1 MNKNIKKIFSAAF
14 FGLAIFGVAS
24 SALAATLN
32 SDPADYATLRVLNY
46 TQNPVSTAW
55 GSSASASAG
64 QEVSFAIYYHNTGTD
79 TATNLRVR
87 ITPQNTGSG
96 TTQSFT
102 AYVWAGN
109 ASQVSGSATVYLS
122 SSQMIDYTSGTV
134 TWRPNQTSSGSSA
147 LPSGQTGTAIFTSS
161 GLNLGDIAPGWS
173 TQGSVVLRYRVSN
186 TSTAAPT
193 VSVYASPAS
202 VSYGGS
208 TMIYWSSTNAT
219 SCTTSPNSWS
229 GTSGSQSTG
238 ALYSN
243 QTYSVTCSGAGGS
256 TTNSVTVSVGSNG
269 GSNSGSVS
277 TYSPYSISSTGAT
290 LSCYF
295 NSNSTSGTT
304 GWFEWGSSSSL
315 GNTASSQSI
324 SSSITLNYSLTGLS
338 ANNTYY
344 TRCAIQN
351 SYGTYYGSTLSFTT
365 SADPYGAGQPTAVT
379 YSASQVYSGSA
390 VLNGYVSPNNSGT
403 TRWFE
408 WGTSSSN
415 LNNSTAHVY
424 QGTTAAS
431 VSESVN
437 GLTANTI
444 YYYRAVAQN
453 SYGTVYGSV
462 YNFTAGSGTLPTV
475 STNAATELAYN
486 HATLNGYLNTNGTTD
501 ASRWFEWGTSYSLGN
516 ATGHINPG
524 SVATSFGEA
533 VIGLS
538 NNTTYYFR
546 AVAENSA
553 GRVYGGIISF
563 RTSDNGTSGYTGPSA
578 VTLTQENVTTAGAK
592 LNGAGLLSTNMQ
604 GYGWFEWGNTA
615 ALGNTTSLQ
624 TLSRVSTAY
633 FAEQISGLTSGAT
646 YYYRAVVKDANGIV
660 SRGTVLSFRAG
671 TTVIYDT
678 KTTPSQPKVY
688 KATVTK
694 SETNLTHPNGTNSN
708 LSAAA
713 GDTIRFTIEAYN
725 SGDYKLEDVSV
736 RDRIPDYLEFATA
749 EGQNMNN
756 LQREVTWYIGT
767 MEPGARKTMTLDVL
781 VTANAPL
788 GFSIV
793 NTAGLQSRKVSAD
806 SNEVSIH
813 VDPASSFIDANGK
826 SGDNNQSAST
836 FLAFGGLG
844 WLWFNILFTLLVA
857 AFTAYVVNRL
867 MRERRETNNL
877 Q

>member
-1 MNKNIKKIFSAAF
+1 MNKFKKILGGAF
-14 FGLAIFGVAS
+14 FSLAIFGVANVAS
-24 SALAATLN
+24 AATLN
-32 SDPADYATLRVLNY
+32 SDPADYATLRTLNY
-46 TQNPVSTAW
+46 TQNPANTAW
-55 GSSASASAG
+55 GTSASASAG

-96 TTQSFT
+96 TTQSFS
-102 AYVWAGN
+102 AYVSADN
-109 ASQVSGSATVYLS
+109 AAQVSGSATVYLS
-122 SSQMIDYTSGTV
+122 SSQTIDYTSGTV
-134 TWRPNQTSSGSSA
+134 IWRPNQTVSGSSA
-147 LPSGQTGTAIFTSS
+147 LINGQTGNEIFSAN
-161 GLNLGDIAPGWS
+161 GLNLGSIAPGWS

-186 TSTAAPT
+186 TATVAPT

-202 VSYGGS
+202 VSSGNA
-208 TMIYWSSTNAT
+208 TTIYWSSTNAS
-219 SCTTSPNSWS
+219 SCTVSPNGWS

-238 ALYSN
+238 ALYSS

-256 TTNSVTVSVGSNG
+256 ASGSVTVNVGGNNG
-269 GSNSGSVS
+269 SAGSV
-277 TYSPYSISSTGAT
+277 TTNAPYGVSSTGAT

-295 NSNSTSGTT
+295 NNNNTSGTT
-304 GWFEWGSSSSL
+304 GWFEWGYNSSL

-324 SSSITLNYSLTGLS
+324 PSSITLNYPLNGLTAS
-338 ANNTYY
+338 NTYY
-344 TRCAIQN
+344 TRCVIQN
-351 SYGTYYGSTLSFTT
+351 TYGTYYGSTLSFTT
-365 SADPYGAGQPTAVT
+365 SVDPYGAGQPAAVT

-390 VLNGYVSPNNSGT
+390 VLNGYINPNNSGT

-408 WGTSSSN
+408 WGSSSAN

-431 VSESVN
+431 VSESVSN
-437 GLTANTI
+437 LTANTI

-453 SYGTVYGSV
+453 SYGTVYGST
-462 YNFTAGSGTLPTV
+462 YNFTAGSGVRPTV

-486 HATLNGYLNTNGTTD
+486 HATLNGYLNTNGTMD

-516 ATGHINPG
+516 ATSHINPG
-524 SVATSFGEA
+524 SVATSFGET

-546 AVAENSA
+546 AVAENSS
-553 GRVYGGIISF
+553 GRVYGDILTFKTG
-563 RTSDNGTSGYTGPSA
+563 DNGTAGYTGPSA
-578 VTLTQENVTTAGAK
+578 VTLSTENVTTAGAK
-592 LNGAGLLSTNMQ
+592 VNGAGLLSVNVQ

-615 ALGNTTSLQ
+615 NLGNTTSLQ
-624 TLSRVSTAY
+624 TLARVSTAY
-633 FAEQISGLTSGAT
+633 FAEQLSGFTSGAT

-660 SRGTVLSFRAG
+660 SRGTVMSFRAG
-671 TTVIYDT
+671 TPTYYPPAIPT
-678 KTTPSQPKVY
+678 APKVY

-713 GDTIRFTIEAYN
+713 GDTIRFTIEVTN

-736 RDRIPDYLEFATA
+736 RDRIPDHLEFANA
-749 EGQNMNN
+749 EDKNMNN
-756 LQREVTWYIGT
+756 PQREVTWYIGT
-767 MEPGARKTMTLDVL
+767 MEPGARKSMVLDVL

-793 NTAGLQSRKVSAD
+793 NIAKLQSHKVSAD
-806 SNEVSIH
+806 SNEVFIH
-813 VDPASSFIDANGK
+813 VDPATSFTDANSK
-826 SGDNNQSAST
+826 SGDNNQSASA
-836 FLAFGGLG
+836 FFAFGGLG

-857 AFTAYVVNRL
+857 AFTAFVVNRL
-867 MRERRETNNL
+867 MRERREPNNL